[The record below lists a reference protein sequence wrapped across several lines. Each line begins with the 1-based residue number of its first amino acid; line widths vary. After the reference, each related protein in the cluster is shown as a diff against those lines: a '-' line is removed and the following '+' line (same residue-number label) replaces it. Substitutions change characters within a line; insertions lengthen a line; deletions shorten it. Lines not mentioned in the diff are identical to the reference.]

1 MITRIGDS
9 PRWSDIVIHN
19 GVAQWVEVASDLS
32 ASAADQIAQVLQ
44 QIDDTL
50 KQLGSSKTNLLHIQ
64 IFLANLAD
72 RTELNRQ
79 WDAWVLPG
87 HAPTRACVGVE
98 LGDHCLVEM
107 IVSAAVEMTG

>member
-1 MITRIGDS
+1 MIRRIGDS
-9 PRWSDIVIHN
+9 PRWSDIVVHN

-32 ASAADQIAQVLQ
+32 APAADQIAQVLQ

-50 KQLGSSKTNLLHIQ
+50 QQLGAAKESLLHVQ

-79 WDAWVLPG
+79 WDSWVLPG
-87 HAPTRACVGVE
+87 QAPTRACVGVQ

-107 IVSAAVEMTG
+107 VVSAAVEMTG